1 MRKSSGD
8 ITGRYNACDLHVHST
23 FSTQDGLGDP
33 KSVVKRAKEL
43 GWGAVALTE
52 HGWMGSAPFLYKEA
66 RKQKIKPILG
76 CELYVVPPEAYGQR
90 KPEFRTASHHL
101 TVLALNVE
109 GYHNLVRWT
118 SLAMQPDNYYY
129 RSRISLEAM
138 VDSAPYPLRN
148 NVILSGC
155 MGGELCQCLLADT
168 PTSMLEAQLYVEML
182 KAQFPN
188 FYIELQSH
196 QHDKFMGGGFT
207 RYEEMVAQ
215 QTSTLARLVSLAES
229 TDTPTVLTNDSHFQS
244 SKQRQA
250 HIAMMSRRKWH
261 KGDEDKHQ
269 SDSGEM
275 SGFLKDYIYF
285 TNYMQPLEDI
295 ADAALPVSV
304 RDSAI
309 ENVHSIVAEV
319 DIQLDPID
327 NFNYSLPFS
336 GYEDPIQEI
345 RTRCKVRLDELRKKH
360 GRDGGVDYRFE
371 REIGAMG
378 DFAHYLLL
386 MARILNE
393 ATEQGIL
400 TSLRGSAANSIVCYC
415 LGIHDIDSMEYM
427 LAFER
432 FVNPARKK
440 FPDIDIDIESHRRD
454 DFMKIVYD
462 IMDDVGEGR
471 ENVRLMCTYSTLANR
486 ATFRLVAGALGMSEE
501 KQDEV
506 AKLLPQMIDSGLLGE
521 DDDLFEA
528 LKEDY
533 PELYELSSEV
543 FDSVTKI
550 SQHACGFLVGT
561 TERPLADWVPE
572 FHIAS
577 SGNNVTQ
584 YNAAAAEMFGLVK
597 WDFLKLET
605 LSVMKKTMQQVGFG
619 NAMLSDIPLDD
630 AATYKMLREGKTAGV
645 HSMQGKTQRRGCM
658 EVQVDNIHD
667 VVAVQAL
674 YRPSG
679 TRTGFTDK
687 FCARRRGEEAV
698 SYPHDIVENIL
709 GITYGLPIYQEQVL
723 EIGYAI
729 GMTDLEVEQILSA
742 IKVAKGVGR
751 GAAEAF
757 ANLKPMFM
765 RYAAKL
771 MQEEDADNIWALFDA
786 FQGYGFNRGHAT
798 AYAIL
803 AVRSAYLKC
812 HYPAEFFSALLD
824 VFPERQDYIA
834 SVRAEGFHFEAP
846 DVNRS
851 GGGFMKGETKNG
863 IRLGL
868 TKIDGVGPT
877 AVREIERKQPFRSLD
892 DMKERCSSTA
902 INAGTVKR
910 LGPIGALKGLG
921 VRPTATD
928 GEMLR
933 LLGLLLDTPKA
944 FDKIDEVVLPERPR
958 SSWKF
963 KGLVKDVYPTA
974 GKAFVSKLFWIPDE
988 DYTADTF
995 GKPKKIIDFKATP
1008 WAQAKTNLL
1017 LAVDENGIP
1026 FEIQVNEK
1034 KEVESAMV
1042 KLIAKECQ
1050 GKVICL
1056 DGRIVL
1062 PFMKE
1067 HPSGFS
1073 MWGVTG
1079 AEAGQ
1084 PQMWEE
1090 DDNASAKLV
1099 KLAAIKSSQR
1109 GA

>member
-8 ITGRYNACDLHVHST
+8 ISGRYNACDLHVHST

-33 KSVVKRAKEL
+33 KSIVKRAKEL

-66 RKQKIKPILG
+66 RKQKIKPVLG

-138 VDSAPYPLRN
+138 VDSALHPLKN

-155 MGGELCQCLLADT
+155 MGGELCQCLVSDS
-168 PTSMLEAQLYVEML
+168 PTAMVEAETYVEML
-182 KAQFPN
+182 KSQFPN

-215 QTSTLARLVSLAES
+215 QTTTLARLIALAEV
-229 TDTPTVLTNDSHFQS
+229 TDTPTILTNDSHFQS

-285 TNYMQPLEDI
+285 TNYMQPMEVI
-295 ADAALPVSV
+295 ADAALPAGV
-304 RDSAI
+304 REKAI
-309 ENVHSIVAEV
+309 QSIHDIVDEV
-319 DIQLDPID
+319 DIRLEPID
-327 NFNYSLPFS
+327 NFKYSLPFS
-336 GYEDPIQEI
+336 GHDDPIAEI
-345 RTRCKVRLDELRKKH
+345 RRLCKVRLAELVKKH
-360 GRDGGVDYRFE
+360 GKDTMTKRFE

-386 MARILNE
+386 MAKILNG
-393 ATEQGIL
+393 AKDQGIL

-415 LGIHDIDSMEYM
+415 LGIHDIDSIDYM

-440 FPDIDIDIESHRRD
+440 FPDIDIDIESDRRD
-454 DFMKIVYD
+454 DFMQIVYG
-462 IMDDVGEGR
+462 IMDATGEGK

-543 FDSVTKI
+543 FDSITKI
-550 SQHACGFLVGT
+550 SQHACGFLFGT
-561 TERPLADWVPE
+561 RERPLADWVPE

-577 SGNNVTQ
+577 SGQNVTQ
-584 YNAAAAEMFGLVK
+584 YNAAGSELFGLIK
-597 WDFLKLET
+597 MDFLKLET
-605 LSVMKKTMQQVGFG
+605 LAVMKKVMQQVGMG
-619 NAMLSDIPLDD
+619 DAMLSDIPLDD

-658 EVQVDNIHD
+658 ETAVDNIHD

-687 FCARRRGEEAV
+687 FCARRRGDEAV
-698 SYPHDIVENIL
+698 SYPHEIVEQIL

-729 GMTDLEVEQILSA
+729 GMSDLEVEQILGA

-757 ANLKPMFM
+757 AALKPMFM
-765 RYAAKL
+765 RYCTKL

-834 SVRAEGFHFEAP
+834 SVRAEGFVFEAP

-851 GGGFMKGETKNG
+851 GSGFMRGEKKNG
-863 IRLGL
+863 IRIGL
-868 TKIDGVGPT
+868 TKIDGIGVT
-877 AVREIERKQPFRSLD
+877 AAREIEKKQPFTSVD

-902 INAGTVKR
+902 VNAGTVKR

-963 KGLVKDVYPTA
+963 KGLSNDVYPTA

-988 DYTADTF
+988 DYTSDAF
-995 GKPKKIIDFKATP
+995 GKPKKLIDFKATP

-1026 FEIQVNEK
+1026 FEIHVNEK

-1042 KLIAKECQ
+1042 KLIADKCQ

-1073 MWGVTG
+1073 LWGITG
-1079 AEAGQ
+1079 AELGV

-1090 DDNASAKLV
+1090 DDNVGAKFT
-1099 KLAAIKSSQR
+1099 KLAALKSR
-1109 GA
+1109 GR